1 MIAITVVVLAIV
13 GVSGGAFFFIG
24 KRLQRAKQ
32 LAAAEEARERMVSM
46 RDSSADD
53 TSDRLR
59 NGDF

>member
-1 MIAITVVVLAIV
+1 MIAITVVALAIV

-32 LAAAEEARERMVSM
+32 LAAAEEARERMVSV
-46 RDSSADD
+46 RDSSAHD